1 VTISIP
7 VLMYHEVTPRPLPA
21 FRKYSITPDELSAQL
36 QWLRRAGY
44 ATVSMDAIASAWK
57 GEAELPARA
66 VAITF
71 DDGLRDCVEH
81 AVPVLTAHGFTATF
95 YIVAGLVG
103 MTSQWLLIER
113 GFEFP
118 MADWAMLRAAED
130 AGMCCE
136 SHTVSHPRLAKL
148 PPAACREELAL
159 SRKLLEDGLGR
170 SVRHLA
176 YPFGSFSPEVR
187 AIAGEMGYTTACTV
201 VEALAASSDDPL
213 ALPRVPV
220 IGGDGM
226 RNFESRVR
234 TARAAPGLL
243 RAAATALAR
252 RVGIGSSAPGPAA

>member
-1 VTISIP
+1 VTVSVPI
-7 VLMYHEVTPRPLPA
+7 LMYHEVTPRPLPA

-44 ATVSMDAIASAWK
+44 ATVNMDAVCSAWR
-57 GEAELPARA
+57 GERELPARA

-81 AVPVLTAHGFTATF
+81 AVPVLAAHGFTATF

-103 MTSQWLLIER
+103 MTSQWLLAER

-130 AGMCCE
+130 AEMYCE

-148 PPAACREELAL
+148 SPAACREELAL

-187 AIAGEMGYTTACTV
+187 DIAGEMGYTTACTV
-201 VEALAASSDDPL
+201 VEALASPPDDLL

-220 IGGDGM
+220 IGGEGM
-226 RNFESRVR
+226 RDFESRLR
-234 TARAAPGLL
+234 TAQAAPGLL
-243 RAAATALAR
+243 RAAATAIAR
-252 RVGIGSSAPGPAA
+252 RIGIGSSATGSAS